1 MLTRRQNLLET
12 IRGGH
17 PDRYVNQ
24 YEALGMLFGNPYTA
38 ASPNAEYGKPPV
50 KNAWG
55 VTMVWPEGTPGG
67 FPIHDEEHIVCKDIT
82 HWRDYVKAP
91 RLDYS
96 DAEWEPFIAEAEKV
110 DRNEYFVTQFI
121 APGLFEQC
129 HHLQEIQNALINFY
143 EEPECTHE
151 LIEYLTEWE
160 LQYAEKI
167 CKYIKPDA
175 IFHHD
180 DWGSQTST
188 FMSPAMF
195 EEFYLPGYKKIYGY
209 YKSHGV
215 ELIVHHSDSYAA
227 TFVPYMIDMGV
238 DIWQGVMTTNR
249 IPELIEKYGGKISF
263 MGGIDSAK
271 VDYEGWSRNVIARE
285 VKRACDE
292 NGKYYFIPNASIGL
306 PTSTYDGVYNVIT
319 EEIDKYSK
327 EVFG

>member
-1 MLTRRQNLLET
+1 MLTKRQNLMET
-12 IRGGH
+12 IRGGS
-17 PDRYVNQ
+17 PDRFVNQ
-24 YEALGMLFGNPYTA
+24 YEAFRLIQNPLGGHTPNPK
-38 ASPNAEYGKPPV
+38 YGEMNV

-55 VTMVWPEGTPGG
+55 ITRSWPKGTPGA
-67 FPIHDEEHIVCKDIT
+67 FPVHTPEKVVIKDIR
-82 HWRDYVKAP
+82 HWRDYVHAP
-91 RLDYS
+91 SVKFS
-96 DAEWEPFIAEAEKV
+96 DAEWEPFIKQAEET
-110 DRNEYFVTQFI
+110 DRRESFVMPFV

-129 HHLQEIQNALINFY
+129 HHLGEIQTTLINLY
-143 EEPECTHE
+143 EEPEAMHE
-151 LIEYLTEWE
+151 LIDYLTDFE
-160 LQYAEKI
+160 LQLAEEI
-167 CKYIKPDA
+167 CTHLKPNGL
-175 IFHHD
+175 FHHD

-306 PTSTYDGVYNVIT
+306 PTSTYEGVYDVIT
-319 EEIDKYSK
+319 QEIDKYSR
-327 EVFG
+327 EVFR

>member
-1 MLTRRQNLLET
+1 MLTKRQNLMET
-12 IRGGH
+12 IRGGS
-17 PDRYVNQ
+17 PDRFVNQ
-24 YEALGMLFGNPYTA
+24 YEAFRLIQNPLGGHNPNPT
-38 ASPNAEYGKPPV
+38 YGEMNV
-50 KNAWG
+50 KHAWG
-55 VTMVWPEGTPGG
+55 ITRSWPKGTPGA
-67 FPIHDEEHIVCKDIT
+67 FPVHTPEKVVIKDIR
-82 HWRDYVKAP
+82 HWRDYVHAP
-91 RLDYS
+91 SVKFS
-96 DAEWEPFIAEAEKV
+96 DAEWEPFIKQAEET
-110 DRNEYFVTQFI
+110 DRRESFVMPFV

-129 HHLQEIQNALINFY
+129 HHLGEIQPTLINLY
-143 EEPECTHE
+143 EEPEAMHE
-151 LIEYLTEWE
+151 LIDYLTDFE
-160 LQYAEKI
+160 LQLAEEI
-167 CKYIKPDA
+167 CTHLKPDGL
-175 IFHHD
+175 FHHD

-306 PTSTYDGVYNVIT
+306 PTSTYEGVYDVIT
-319 EEIDKYSK
+319 QEIDKYSR

>member
-1 MLTRRQNLLET
+1 M
-12 IRGGH
+12 
-17 PDRYVNQ
+17 
-24 YEALGMLFGNPYTA
+24 
-38 ASPNAEYGKPPV
+38 
-50 KNAWG
+50 
-55 VTMVWPEGTPGG
+55 
-67 FPIHDEEHIVCKDIT
+67 
-82 HWRDYVKAP
+82 
-91 RLDYS
+91 
-96 DAEWEPFIAEAEKV
+96 
-110 DRNEYFVTQFI
+110 
-121 APGLFEQC
+121 
-129 HHLQEIQNALINFY
+129 
-143 EEPECTHE
+143 HE
-151 LIEYLTEWE
+151 LIDYLTEFE
-160 LQYAEKI
+160 LQLAEEI
-167 CKYIKPDA
+167 CTHLKPDGL
-175 IFHHD
+175 FHHD

>member
-1 MLTRRQNLLET
+1 MLTKRQNLMET
-12 IRGGH
+12 IRGGS
-17 PDRYVNQ
+17 PDRFVNQ
-24 YEALGMLFGNPYTA
+24 YEAFRLIQNPLGGHNPN
-38 ASPNAEYGKPPV
+38 PKYGEMNV

-55 VTMVWPEGTPGG
+55 ITRSWPKGTPGA
-67 FPIHDEEHIVCKDIT
+67 FPVHTPEKVVIKDIR
-82 HWRDYVKAP
+82 HWRDYVHAP
-91 RLDYS
+91 SVKFS
-96 DAEWEPFIAEAEKV
+96 DAEWEPFIKQAEET
-110 DRNEYFVTQFI
+110 DRRESFVMPFV

-129 HHLQEIQNALINFY
+129 HHLGEIQTTLINLY
-143 EEPECTHE
+143 EEPEAMHE
-151 LIEYLTEWE
+151 LIDYLTDFE
-160 LQYAEKI
+160 LQLAEEI
-167 CKYIKPDA
+167 CTHLKPNGL
-175 IFHHD
+175 FHHD

-227 TFVPYMIDMGV
+227 TFVPYMIV
-238 DIWQGVMTTNR
+238 
-249 IPELIEKYGGKISF
+249 

-306 PTSTYDGVYNVIT
+306 PTSTYEGVYDVIT
-319 EEIDKYSK
+319 QEIDKYSR
-327 EVFG
+327 EVFR

>member
-1 MLTRRQNLLET
+1 MLTKRQNLMET
-12 IRGGH
+12 IRGGS
-17 PDRYVNQ
+17 PDRFVNQ
-24 YEALGMLFGNPYTA
+24 YEAFRLIRNPLGGHNPN
-38 ASPNAEYGKPPV
+38 PKYGEMNV

-55 VTMVWPEGTPGG
+55 ITRSWPKGTPGA
-67 FPIHDEEHIVCKDIT
+67 FPVHTPEKVVIKDIR
-82 HWRDYVKAP
+82 HWRDYVHAP
-91 RLDYS
+91 SVKFS
-96 DAEWEPFIAEAEKV
+96 DAEWEPFIKQAEET
-110 DRNEYFVTQFI
+110 DRRESFVMPFV

-129 HHLQEIQNALINFY
+129 HHLGEIQTTLINLY
-143 EEPECTHE
+143 EEPEAMHE
-151 LIEYLTEWE
+151 LIDYLTDFE
-160 LQYAEKI
+160 LQLAEEI
-167 CKYIKPDA
+167 CTHLKPNGL
-175 IFHHD
+175 FHHD

-306 PTSTYDGVYNVIT
+306 PTSTYEGVYDVIT
-319 EEIDKYSK
+319 QEIDKYSR
-327 EVFG
+327 EVFR